1 MEKQSNNSSKST
13 GSARQLTDWLTL
25 DDLEAESAAY
35 DAAVASGFTLDRFC
49 SSTFWI
55 LPAARHLSEGALSRI
70 AKADG
75 AYVVLAR
82 TAAWLHPLEAAWGLA
97 CPLVGRDPE
106 AAVELFVRSLENE
119 TQWSSAVVTG
129 IAEASPLWMRLG
141 RALGRRYR
149 LVRGSTTR
157 RYMANLE
164 DGIEAFL
171 RRRPASLRRNLER
184 AARRALKARLT
195 FEVEDGGSES
205 FDRILSVERRSW
217 KGLRGI
223 GIDREP
229 MRSFYEE
236 INRRLLAAGL
246 RRLSF
251 ARLDGEDVAYIFGG
265 LFAGTYRGLQFS
277 FDERFAS
284 LSPGNLC
291 QLEEVRRLIKGGV
304 RRYDLGSEVPYKERW
319 GEELVETTAIVIRK

>member
-1 MEKQSNNSSKST
+1 MMS
-13 GSARQLTDWLTL
+13 DWLTL

-35 DAAVASGFTLDRFC
+35 DAAVAAGFTLDRFC
-49 SSTFWI
+49 SSSYWI
-55 LPAARHLSEGALSRI
+55 VPAARHLSEGALWRI

-75 AYVVLAR
+75 SYVVLAR
-82 TAAWLHPLEAAWGLA
+82 TASWLHPLEAAWGLA
-97 CPLVGRDPE
+97 CPLVGREPE
-106 AAVELFVRSLENE
+106 AAVDLFTRSLENE
-119 TQWSSAVVTG
+119 SHWSSAVVTG
-129 IAEASPLWMRLG
+129 IAESSALWMRLG
-141 RALGRRYR
+141 RALSRRYR
-149 LVRGSTTR
+149 LGRGTTTR
-157 RYMANLE
+157 RYTANLAG
-164 DGIEAFL
+164 GIEAFL
-171 RRRPASLRRNLER
+171 RRRPSSLRRNLER
-184 AARRALKARLT
+184 AARRATKAGLT
-195 FEVEDGGSES
+195 FEVADGGSES

-217 KGLRGI
+217 KGARRV

-265 LFAGTYRGLQFS
+265 VFLDTYRGLQFS

-291 QLEEVRRLIKGGV
+291 QLEEVRRLVAAGV

-319 GEELVETTAIVIRK
+319 GEELVETTAILIRK